1 MIFFNLKLIIFNY
14 FIDRKMSFFEE
25 KNINKAYIELAQK
38 ILEKKENDFII
49 KTKYEGKITAEEI
62 DEKTIKLKELISKI
76 NRNISSNK
84 NKIYLSEE
92 DYSSLRELAISKGG
106 FLNMKFR
113 RDIYKILLFYN
124 EEEIS
129 DNILNKNN
137 RNKNYIPS
145 LKFYKNIWIDKKSTN
160 LYWKN
165 EFINQELLYSKDR
178 SVIKADTI
186 RSDINSFFPLNKY
199 PYMNSFLKQ
208 RLESGLNILINFNNR
223 EFQYFQGYHD
233 IFILFYYLYL
243 DSPYTYISL
252 FQRFSE
258 LFIKEN
264 LLPQNRNNKGYSF
277 PNSMKF
283 CLAIIKEL
291 NEFVYNDII
300 EYCKSDCIFII
311 PYIVSL
317 FTHNMNNLNKRYR
330 IIDYLLV
337 SNPITVYVM
346 SSVIVVDE
354 ITKLKAEYNL
364 KKLKNTAFSFFGSSK
379 EEVPPLT
386 LTDFYQRFQNLDL
399 DLANFDQYIEKTEEA
414 MKKINLEKIRNEFLG
429 EKYQYEKYYPLIYKE
444 KYLRD
449 LTKCDEEKSTKII
462 NSKIEDKSENYFFN
476 CMIKIYENLYKKKNI
491 SEKDILKGKNM
502 TNLLF
507 IGLSLLTL
515 VLSYYIFKK
524 LN

>member
-1 MIFFNLKLIIFNY
+1 
-14 FIDRKMSFFEE
+14 MSFFEE
-25 KNINKAYIELAQK
+25 NKINKSYIELAQK

-49 KTKYEGKITAEEI
+49 NTKYEGKITAHEI
-62 DEKTIKLKELISKI
+62 DEKTIKIKELINKI
-76 NRNISSNK
+76 NKNISSNK
-84 NKIYLSEE
+84 SQIYLSEE
-92 DYSSLRELAISKGG
+92 DYNSLHELAISKGG

-113 RDIYKILLFYN
+113 REIYKVLLYFN
-124 EEEIS
+124 EEELS
-129 DNILNKNN
+129 DNITNKNN
-137 RNKNYIPS
+137 QNNNYIPS
-145 LKFYKNIWIDKKSTN
+145 LKYFKNIWIDKKTTN

-258 LFIKEN
+258 LYIKEN
-264 LLPQNRNNKGYSF
+264 LLPQSKNNKGYSF

-283 CLAIIKEL
+283 CMEIIKEL
-291 NEFVYNDII
+291 NEYVYNDIV
-300 EYCKSDCIFII
+300 EYCNSECIFII

-330 IIDYLLV
+330 IIDYFLV

-364 KKLKNTAFSFFGSSK
+364 KKLKSTAFSFFSSDPQ
-379 EEVPPLT
+379 ETVPPLS

-399 DLANFDQYIEKTEEA
+399 DLANFDEYIEKTEIA
-414 MKKINLEKIRNEFLG
+414 MKKINLEKVRNEFLG
-429 EKYQYEKYYPLIYKE
+429 EKYQYEKYYPIIYKE

-449 LTKCDEEKSTKII
+449 LTKCNEERSNKII
-462 NSKIEDKSENYFFN
+462 NKKIEDKSEDKFFN
-476 CMIKIYENLYKKKNI
+476 IMVKIFERFYWKKNI
-491 SEKDILKGKNM
+491 SEKDILKGKNF
-502 TNLLF
+502 TNF
-507 IGLSLLTL
+507 IFIVLSLLVL
-515 VLSYYIFKK
+515 VSAYFIFGK